1 MHLYSDTTFSKQSI
15 SLNRGK
21 CKCYTRKEGDFMSKL
36 YSCDEIA
43 KRYSVQVITVWGW
56 IRKKKLSAI
65 KIGKEYRISE
75 EDIRVFED
83 ERRTV

>member
-1 MHLYSDTTFSKQSI
+1 
-15 SLNRGK
+15 
-21 CKCYTRKEGDFMSKL
+21 MSKL